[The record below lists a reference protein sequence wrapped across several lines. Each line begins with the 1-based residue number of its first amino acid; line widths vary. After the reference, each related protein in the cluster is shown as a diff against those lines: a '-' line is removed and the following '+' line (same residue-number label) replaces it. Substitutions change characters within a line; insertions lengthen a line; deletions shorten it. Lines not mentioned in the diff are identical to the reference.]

1 MELDELKSAWSK
13 ISSENE
19 KLQLNENEI
28 NNLVKNRTLDIS
40 EKIGRNIRVGIG
52 IILAW
57 VCLWFI
63 INFIITPLFDKYLDK
78 PYLTD
83 GLMFGALLGEAFIYV
98 LILATII
105 IFWIR
110 HSKIEKVKLDTMN
123 LREKLQ
129 QLIKILDSYRIMFYI
144 MLFIIIIYA
153 TLAFSSG
160 FFMEYNYQIQ
170 QSAIDISKF
179 KFIGWF
185 VIVFA
190 FLFVLGII
198 IAIYYLL
205 FNFFFKRLYGRYLKQ
220 LKATLKELDESHS

>member
-1 MELDELKSAWSK
+1 MELDELKSAWSR

-19 KLQLNENEI
+19 KLQLNENDI
-28 NNLVKNRTLDIS
+28 HKLVKNRTLDIS
-40 EKIGRNIRVGIG
+40 EKIGRNIRVGVG
-52 IILAW
+52 IIIAW

-63 INFIITPLFDKYLDK
+63 INFIITPFFDKYLDK

-83 GLMFGALLGEAFIYV
+83 GLMFGALLGEALIYV
-98 LILATII
+98 LILATIF

-110 HSKIEKVKLDTMN
+110 YSKIEKVKLNFMN

-129 QLIKILDSYRIMFYI
+129 QLIKILESYRIMFYI
-144 MLFIIIIYA
+144 VLFIIIIYA

-179 KFIGWF
+179 KFMRW
-185 VIVFA
+185 VVVVFA

-220 LKATLKELDESHS
+220 LKATLKELDESYS